1 MYVHHDETDY
11 FLEFSQ
17 ISESITLTA
26 EYFTEASKRSLNYHN
41 QSKQWQIYLQF
52 LTYFACRE
60 WLAEREP
67 TLKINQDELITWQ
80 AQYADVINTAFN
92 LSIGKFKVC
101 LIPNLDFSDLEVTIP
116 RALLDLPEFNAHFY
130 IVINIEE
137 EIELAI
143 IRGFLR
149 YDEISQYQ
157 PQLKPDLDWNYR
169 LPLDWFNSDA
179 NDLLLYLQCLS
190 PSAITLPEIP
200 RDRQNFLATISSE
213 LLTLLLQ
220 LRNSPLCK
228 VLTWKQGIEVLTT
241 PDLLQI
247 VTQPAVNVRSWLNHQ
262 LHQAIPELS
271 WQVLAPFTPFLS
283 ANQTPEQE
291 LDNILTHIQTTH
303 NIDIPPTA
311 GRAYQE
317 IELECLLRLYAV
329 TWLLPDD
336 NSGWNLLLI
345 LKTIT
350 DNNSSTSGF
359 TLRVIDKTEILVEE
373 ELQPQQQDYIFTL
386 VEGSYDDQFLVNITS
401 ANGQTQTLP
410 PLEFNGQ

>member
-17 ISESITLTA
+17 FSEIINLKSA
-26 EYFTEASKRSLNYHN
+26 HFTEAIKRSLKNHN
-41 QSKQWQIYLQF
+41 QSRQWQRYLQF
-52 LTYFACRE
+52 LTYFACSE

-67 TLKINQDELITWQ
+67 KLKINQDELITWQ
-80 AQYADVINTAFN
+80 TQYTDVIDNAFN

-101 LIPNLDFSDLEVTIP
+101 LIPNLDFSDVEVTIP
-116 RALLDLPEFNAHFY
+116 RALLDLPEFNSHFY
-130 IVINIEE
+130 IVIGIEE
-137 EIELAI
+137 ELELAS

-169 LPLDWFNSDA
+169 LPLDWFHSDA
-179 NDLLLYLQCLS
+179 NELLLYLQCLS
-190 PSAITLPEIP
+190 PAAITLPEIP
-200 RDRQNFLATISSE
+200 RDRQNILATIQSE

-220 LRNSPLCK
+220 LRNSPLYR
-228 VLTWKQGIEVLTT
+228 VLTWKQGVAVLTT

-247 VTQPAVNVRSWLNHQ
+247 VTQPVVNVRLWLNHQ

-271 WQVLAPFTPFLS
+271 WQVLAPFTPLLS

-317 IELECLLRLYAV
+317 IQLECLLRLYAV

-410 PLEFNGQ
+410 PLEFNG